1 MDKIERLIQ
10 MMDQPD
16 RYSQEEWHDALA
28 DKDCREYYRLMCDT
42 AVALHDAHTAH
53 QRPDET
59 ETEAALQRF
68 QQRYMPANRHLTLW
82 RQVAAVFIGLVFVS
96 GLAFAAVAF
105 VRHHR
110 QTTWKEV
117 VVRPKKSA
125 ATTKNLTAS
134 RDTIKSQPQTVVGVK
149 QFVNAPV
156 GNILNEMAAYYG
168 LKTEVR
174 STEAARF
181 RLYFNWNQQYDAA
194 QVVEQL
200 NQFEHI
206 HITLEGDVLI
216 LEAAGGT
223 DR

>member
-16 RYSQEEWHDALA
+16 RYSQEEWHDVLA

-42 AVALHDAHTAH
+42 AAALHDAHTAS
-53 QRPDET
+53 QRPDNT
-59 ETEAALQRF
+59 ETKAALQRF
-68 QQRYMPANRHLTLW
+68 QQRYMPASRHLTLW
-82 RQVAAVFIGLVFVS
+82 QQVAAVFIGLVFVS
-96 GLAFAAVAF
+96 GLAFATVAL

-110 QTTWKEV
+110 HAARKEMV
-117 VVRPKKSA
+117 VKSA
-125 ATTKNLTAS
+125 KSVAQTKPITTT
-134 RDTIKSQPQTVVGVK
+134 RDTIKSQPQTADGVK

-156 GNILNEMAAYYG
+156 GNILNEVAAYYG
-168 LKTEVR
+168 LKAEVR
-174 STEAARF
+174 SDEAARV
-181 RLYFNWNQQYDAA
+181 RLYFNWNKQYDAA

-206 HITLEGDVLI
+206 HITLDGDVLV

-223 DR
+223 D